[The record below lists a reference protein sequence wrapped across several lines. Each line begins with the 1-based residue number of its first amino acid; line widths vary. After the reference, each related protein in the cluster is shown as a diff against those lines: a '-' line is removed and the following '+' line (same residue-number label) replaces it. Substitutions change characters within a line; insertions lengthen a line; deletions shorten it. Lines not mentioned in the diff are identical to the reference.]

1 MAHTSPHYPA
11 DEAGLLESARAGDE
25 NAFAVLL
32 ERHRCGLELCC
43 HLMLGDRDAAR
54 HAVADAAL
62 TAWRE
67 RTLVEYPASARMW
80 LYRAAVRICCEAAGD
95 PISFDS
101 EDRLTS

>member
-1 MAHTSPHYPA
+1 MADTSPHYPA

-43 HLMLGDRDAAR
+43 YLMLGDPDAAR
-54 HAVADAAL
+54 HAVADTAVS
-62 TAWRE
+62 AWRE
-67 RTLVEYPASARMW
+67 RTLVEPRASARIW
-80 LYRAAVRICCEAAGD
+80 LYRVAVRICCEAAGD
-95 PISFDS
+95 PISFGS